1 MSTIP
6 TIGFIGLGSMGG
18 DQAREL
24 AKLPNPLV
32 VFDTFPAAMEKFA
45 GRAHLAAS
53 IAALGAQADI
63 VGICVRDD
71 DQVNACVTDLLPT
84 LKPGAVI
91 LIHSTIRPATA
102 IALAARAAETGV
114 KLLDAPVSRTE
125 MTKDGPFVYCMT
137 GGDEAL
143 ATELQPILAA
153 FATNTIHVGPLGSAM
168 ALKICNNIASWCQI
182 MLGLEIADI
191 ATAAGVSLDKLL
203 TVMTRNGVMSPPMQ
217 GFMQWSRNPGPQATR
232 DFFASQAGIGD
243 KDLHLAEQLAAES
256 ATPTPVTSYI
266 RTLVKP
272 GILAVCNRPA

>member
-1 MSTIP
+1 MLP

-32 VFDTFPAAMEKFA
+32 VFDVFPAAAAKFE
-45 GRAHLAAS
+45 GRATIAPS
-53 IAALGAQADI
+53 IAALGEHADI

-71 DQVNACVTDLLPT
+71 DQVNDCIDQLLPT

-102 IALAARAAETGV
+102 IAIAARAAEKSIKV
-114 KLLDAPVSRTE
+114 LDAPVTRTE

-143 ATELQPILAA
+143 ATELQPILNA
-153 FATNTIHVGPLGSAM
+153 FSTNTIHVGALGSAM

-191 ATAAGVSLDKLL
+191 ANGAGVSLDKLL

-217 GFMQWSRNPGPQATR
+217 GFMQWARNPGPQATR

-243 KDLHLAEQLAAES
+243 KDLYLAEQLAAE
-256 ATPTPVTSYI
+256 AGTPTPVTSYI
-266 RTLVKP
+266 RTRVKP